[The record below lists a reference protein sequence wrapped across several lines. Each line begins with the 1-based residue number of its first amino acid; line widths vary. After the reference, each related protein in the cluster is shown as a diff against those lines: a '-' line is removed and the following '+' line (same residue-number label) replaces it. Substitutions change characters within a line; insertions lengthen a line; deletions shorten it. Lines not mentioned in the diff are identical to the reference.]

1 MIEQVTRSSAPTS
14 IKFQTQPEF
23 KQPKAA
29 NRKTAP
35 VNHVTETALVPVPE
49 DNTGQFFGNYIS
61 RVAELQAMTKE
72 ACNELD
78 DITDSDDDIFR

>member
-1 MIEQVTRSSAPTS
+1 MKHA
-14 IKFQTQPEF
+14 
-23 KQPKAA
+23 
-29 NRKTAP
+29 
-35 VNHVTETALVPVPE
+35 TETALVPVPE